1 MALLL
6 LLVSITILLIH
17 LVTDLY
23 MPGILLAWLRDAE
36 MRAMACCV
44 QEAPLPGRGT
54 HILVAG

>member
-23 MPGILLAWLRDAE
+23 MPDILLARLRDTE
-36 MRAMACCV
+36 MKD
-44 QEAPLPGRGT
+44 T
-54 HILVAG
+54 